1 MSRWIWLS
9 LGVIA
14 LDQLTKYLAMAG
26 LALHDPVPLTPFLNL
41 TLTYNVGAAFSFLNQ
56 AGGWQRWLF
65 IGLAVAV
72 SVGILFWLRR
82 LSTRASWTAVGLALV
97 LGGAVGNL
105 IDRLYLGHVVD
116 FIDLYYGR
124 WHWPAFNVADAAITV
139 GALIVIIRGVLDDQ
153 PLDSRLGAYTDRRE

>member
-1 MSRWIWLS
+1 
-9 LGVIA
+9 
-14 LDQLTKYLAMAG
+14 
-26 LALHDPVPLTPFLNL
+26 
-41 TLTYNVGAAFSFLNQ
+41 
-56 AGGWQRWLF
+56 LF